1 MCLKKIRFKNQL
13 AHTHSMAYQI
23 PLSFPV
29 FDGNEERYTQEVI
42 RSGHLATFGNFI
54 NKFETSLAKKIKTHQ
69 TVAVNSGTSALH
81 LAMVLLG
88 IKQGD
93 EVICQSFTFCASANP
108 IVYLGA
114 KPIFVDSEKDTWN
127 ICPELLEDAI
137 LSRIALGKLP
147 KAIVIV
153 HLFGMP
159 AKINEIMEIARKFQI
174 PVLEDS
180 AEAVGS
186 TYEGKSCGTFG
197 KLGVFSFNGNK
208 IITTGG
214 GGALISNDTYLIQR
228 ARHLSTQA
236 REDLPYYQHLEI
248 GYNYKMNNLASA
260 IGLAQLEQLDTW
272 VKKRRQ
278 INKLYKELFASIPG
292 ISFQNDSDVSKS
304 NFWLTTILV
313 DEKIT
318 GFSNDNLRVQFLKN
332 DIETRFLWK
341 PLHLQ
346 PVFRHL
352 PFYGG
357 RVSEK
362 LFNKGLCL
370 PSSVNLTPQDQERI
384 AGLVSTEL
392 AKSFR

>member
-1 MCLKKIRFKNQL
+1 
-13 AHTHSMAYQI
+13 MAYQI

-29 FDGNEERYTQEVI
+29 FDGNEERYTQEAI
-42 RSGHLATFGNFI
+42 RSGHLAAFGNFI
-54 NKFETSLAKKIKTHQ
+54 NKFEIGLAKKTETHQ
-69 TVAVNSGTSALH
+69 SVAVNSGTSALH

-88 IKQGD
+88 IKSGD

-114 KPIFVDSEKDTWN
+114 KPVFVDSEKETWN

-137 LSRIALGKLP
+137 LSRIAQGKLP
-147 KAIVIV
+147 KAIVVV

-159 AKINEIMEIARKFQI
+159 AKLNEILDIAQKYQI
-174 PVLEDS
+174 PVLEDA

-186 TYEGKSCGTFG
+186 TYAGKSCGTFG
-197 KLGVFSFNGNK
+197 KIGVFSFNGNK

-236 REDLPYYQHLEI
+236 REDLPYYEHLEI
-248 GYNYKMNNLASA
+248 GYNYKMNNLAAA
-260 IGLAQLEQLDTW
+260 IGLAQLEQLDIW
-272 VKKRRQ
+272 LQKRRL
-278 INKLYKELFASIPG
+278 INKRYKELLATMPG
-292 ISFQNDSDVSKS
+292 ISFQNDSEKSKS

-313 DEKIT
+313 DEEIT
-318 GFSNDNLRVQFLKN
+318 GFTNDNLRSLFLKS

-346 PVFRHL
+346 PVFRNF

-362 LFNKGLCL
+362 LFNRGLCL
-370 PSSVNLTPQDQERI
+370 PSSVDLTLQDQERI
-384 AGLVSTEL
+384 VGLISTEL

>member
-1 MCLKKIRFKNQL
+1 M
-13 AHTHSMAYQI
+13 AHQI

-29 FDGNEERYTQEVI
+29 FDGNEERYTQEAI

-54 NKFETSLAKKIKTHQ
+54 NKFEIGLAKKTETHQ
-69 TVAVNSGTSALH
+69 SVAVNSGTSALH

-88 IKQGD
+88 IKSGD

-114 KPIFVDSEKDTWN
+114 KPVFVDSEKETWN

-137 LSRIALGKLP
+137 LSRIAQGKLP
-147 KAIVIV
+147 KAIVVV

-159 AKINEIMEIARKFQI
+159 AKMNEILDIAQKYQI
-174 PVLEDS
+174 PVLEDA

-186 TYEGKSCGTFG
+186 TYSGKSCGTLG
-197 KLGVFSFNGNK
+197 KIGVFSFNGNK

-236 REDLPYYQHLEI
+236 REDLPYYEHLEI
-248 GYNYKMNNLASA
+248 GYNYKMNNLAAA
-260 IGLAQLEQLDTW
+260 IGLAQLEQLDIW
-272 VKKRRQ
+272 LQKRRL
-278 INKLYKELFASIPG
+278 INKRYKELLATMPG
-292 ISFQNDSDVSKS
+292 ISFQNDSEKSKS

-313 DEKIT
+313 DEEIT
-318 GFSNDNLRVQFLKN
+318 GFTNDNLRLLFLKS

-346 PVFRHL
+346 PVFRNF

-362 LFNKGLCL
+362 LFNRGLCL
-370 PSSVNLTPQDQERI
+370 PSSVDLTLQDQERI
-384 AGLVSTEL
+384 VGLISTEL

>member
-1 MCLKKIRFKNQL
+1 
-13 AHTHSMAYQI
+13 MAYQI

-29 FDGNEERYTQEVI
+29 FEGNEERYTQEAI

-54 NKFETSLAKKIKTHQ
+54 NKFEIGLAKRTKTHQ

-114 KPIFVDSEKDTWN
+114 KPIFVDSEKETWN

-137 LSRIALGKLP
+137 LSRIAQGKLP

-159 AKINEIMEIARKFQI
+159 AKMNEILEIAQKYQI
-174 PVLEDS
+174 PVLEDA

-186 TYEGKSCGTFG
+186 TYKGKSCGTLG
-197 KLGVFSFNGNK
+197 KVGVFSFNGNK
-208 IITTGG
+208 ILTTGG
-214 GGALISNDTYLIQR
+214 GGALISNDTQLISR
-228 ARHLSTQA
+228 ARYLSTQA

-248 GYNYKMNNLASA
+248 GYNYKMNNLAAA
-260 IGLAQLEQLDTW
+260 IGLAQLEQLDSW
-272 VKKRRQ
+272 VQKRRL
-278 INKLYKELFASIPG
+278 INTRYKELLADMPG
-292 ISFQNDSDVSKS
+292 ISFQNDSEESKS

-313 DEKIT
+313 DHEIT
-318 GFSNDNLRVQFLKN
+318 GFTNDNLRVQFLKS

-346 PVFRHL
+346 PVFRQL

-357 RVSEK
+357 SISEK

-370 PSSVNLTPQDQERI
+370 PSSVDLTLPDQERI
-384 AGLVSTEL
+384 VSLISQEL

>member
-1 MCLKKIRFKNQL
+1 
-13 AHTHSMAYQI
+13 MAYQI

-29 FDGNEERYTQEVI
+29 FKGNEERYTLEAI

-54 NKFETSLAKKIKTHQ
+54 NKFEIGLAKRTKTHQ

-114 KPIFVDSEKDTWN
+114 KPIFVDSEKETWN

-137 LSRIALGKLP
+137 LSRIAQGKLP

-159 AKINEIMEIARKFQI
+159 AKMNEILEIAQKYQI
-174 PVLEDS
+174 PVLEDA

-186 TYEGKSCGTFG
+186 TYKGKSCGTFG
-197 KLGVFSFNGNK
+197 KVGVFSFNGNK
-208 IITTGG
+208 ILTTGG
-214 GGALISNDTYLIQR
+214 GGALISNDTQLISR
-228 ARHLSTQA
+228 ARYLSTQA

-248 GYNYKMNNLASA
+248 GYNYKMNNLAAA
-260 IGLAQLEQLDTW
+260 IGLAQLEQLDSW
-272 VKKRRQ
+272 VQKRRL
-278 INKLYKELFASIPG
+278 INTRYKELLADMPG
-292 ISFQNDSDVSKS
+292 ISFQNDSEESKS

-313 DEKIT
+313 DHEIT
-318 GFSNDNLRVQFLKN
+318 GFTNDNLRVQFLKS

-346 PVFRHL
+346 PVFRQL

-357 RVSEK
+357 SISEK

-370 PSSVNLTPQDQERI
+370 PSSVDLTLQDQERI
-384 AGLVSTEL
+384 VSLISQEL

>member
-1 MCLKKIRFKNQL
+1 M
-13 AHTHSMAYQI
+13 AHQI

-29 FDGNEERYTQEVI
+29 FDGNEERYTLEVI

-248 GYNYKMNNLASA
+248 GYNYKMNNMASA

-292 ISFQNDSDVSKS
+292 ISFQNDSDASKS

>member
-1 MCLKKIRFKNQL
+1 
-13 AHTHSMAYQI
+13 MAYQI